1 MHTAESPSRD
11 EIEDLEGQTLVRNFT
26 KTLEGRTTLERATM
40 VSQEEQNALN
50 DQQIEDRAQG
60 LLPAEGHDD
69 DSRLVRNLIL
79 CSARY

>member
-11 EIEDLEGQTLVRNFT
+11 EIEDLEGQTLVRKFT

-50 DQQIEDRAQG
+50 DQQIEDRAQE
-60 LLPAEGHDD
+60 LLLAEGHDD